1 MQNYKGIFLKLN
13 VIADE
18 PVISKLDQVKNRQGY
33 IKHLINEDTFIYKKY
48 RKEEINEQCN
58 HHNT

>member
-1 MQNYKGIFLKLN
+1 MQKYKGIFLKLN
-13 VIADE
+13 TVSDL
-18 PVISKLDQVKNRQGY
+18 PVLNKLQQIKNKQGY

-48 RKEEINEQCN
+48 KKEGINEQCN